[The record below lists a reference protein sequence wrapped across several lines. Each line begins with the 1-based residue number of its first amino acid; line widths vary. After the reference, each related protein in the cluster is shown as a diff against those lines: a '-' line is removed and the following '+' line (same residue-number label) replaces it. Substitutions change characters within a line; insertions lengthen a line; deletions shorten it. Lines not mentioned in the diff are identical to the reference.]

1 MGGCHRSRNVR
12 VVLSADFPCAVPC
25 GIDILALVVG
35 GHLCFGGLR
44 CREATNR
51 VAEHKTCRAL
61 PAFAAGEAA
70 LPMLSNRFRNRE
82 PVARSAVVLLST
94 SGRLRERRNLRG
106 AVRAGFGAKAS
117 CQLGLGGLHG
127 CSLGANSKPGES
139 DKEAY

>member
-70 LPMLSNRFRNRE
+70 LPMLSNRFQKLGTGGEVRCCAFIYVR
-82 PVARSAVVLLST
+82 T
-94 SGRLRERRNLRG
+94 S
-106 AVRAGFGAKAS
+106 S
-117 CQLGLGGLHG
+117 
-127 CSLGANSKPGES
+127 
-139 DKEAY
+139 